1 MKEIFIEKR
10 ENILRIAIRNNGIL
24 QECIVEEDAKGPVIG
39 EIYKGRIKNIL
50 PSMNSIFVDLGLEK
64 EGYLYY
70 SNELKSKGLKKG
82 DELLVEI
89 IKEPLNDKG
98 AKLTTKV
105 NIPSKYMVIEDG
117 SSGIEF
123 SKRFKDDVKKE
134 IILAEIEEIKGAKL
148 IVRTEAANVS
158 IEELNHEKNVLLR
171 EYERIQ
177 KKKNYSL
184 NLGKVYGEN
193 LALTKVLRD
202 KVGMEDVKVIIDNEG
217 YYDFAK
223 EYLKEE
229 PNAKVNLYD
238 GIRGLFDSYN
248 LEKELLKL
256 RHNKVILP
264 CGGSIIIEK
273 TEAMYVIDVNS
284 GNNIKERNFEKML
297 LDTNLE
303 AAKEI
308 GRQILLRNLSGIIVI
323 DFIDLRDKSHKGLV
337 LRALKEAL
345 SSDGGNLKIFPFT
358 ELNLVQVA
366 RKRIGKSIYEYME
379 EECSLCKGAGRIV
392 KLSYLENLINN
403 EIVRYNNE
411 NSISDFYI
419 EIDGNYEN
427 EIKGDLFSFLTNI
440 GGLNKEIYINYI
452 SGLDGYKIE
461 PLIFKNQK
469 ENIAKYLA
477 KLG

>member
-10 ENILRIAIRNNGIL
+10 ENILRIAIRINGML
-24 QECIVEEDAKGPVIG
+24 QECIVEEESKGPVMG
-39 EIYKGRIKNIL
+39 EIYKGRIKKIL
-50 PSMNSIFVDLGLEK
+50 PAMNSIFVDLGLEK

-70 SNELKSKGLKKG
+70 SNELKTKGLKKG
-82 DELLVEI
+82 DEILVEI
-89 IKEPLNDKG
+89 LKEPINDKG

-117 SSGIEF
+117 GEGIEF
-123 SKRFKDDVKKE
+123 SKRFNDDIKKE
-134 IILAEIEEIKGAKL
+134 LILENIEEIKGAKL
-148 IVRTEAANVS
+148 IIRTDAANVE
-158 IEELNHEKNVLLR
+158 IDELAHEKKLILR
-171 EYERIQ
+171 EYEKIQ

-184 NLGKVYGEN
+184 KLGKVYGEN
-193 LALTKVLRD
+193 LAITKVLRD
-202 KVGMEDVKVIIDNEG
+202 KVGIEETRIWLDNEEC
-217 YYDFAK
+217 YEFAK
-223 EYLKEE
+223 EYLSGED
-229 PNAKVNLYD
+229 NAKVQLYD
-238 GIRGLFDSYN
+238 GIRGLFDN
-248 LEKELLKL
+248 FELEKELLKL
-256 RHNKVILP
+256 RHNKVVLP

-284 GNNIKERNFEKML
+284 GNNLKERNFEKMI

-323 DFIDLRDKSHKGLV
+323 DFIDLRDKSQKGLV
-337 LRALKEAL
+337 IRALKEAL
-345 SSDGGNLKIFPFT
+345 DSDSGNLKIFPFT

-366 RKRIGKSIYEYME
+366 RKRMGKSIYEYME
-379 EECSLCKGAGRIV
+379 EECLLCKGSGRIV
-392 KLSYLENLINN
+392 KLSYLEALINN

-411 NSISDFYI
+411 NSINDFYI
-419 EIDGNYEN
+419 EIDENYSEK
-427 EIKGDLFSFLTNI
+427 IKGDLFSFLNNI

-469 ENIAKYLA
+469 ENIAKFLV